1 MRRLK
6 CGEEKPGCL
15 RCAKSGWKCDGYEH
29 LSSKSSTLAR
39 TPSPRSYL
47 YTPSSLDLN
56 EAERRYFQSY
66 IDFSPPCLDSGET
79 SQFAVTKQTLLQESH
94 GNPCV
99 RHVIVAIGALEKS
112 FHTKS
117 RWGHLRNLSAS
128 QDTHH
133 EFALFQYEKALR
145 GLRTSINDLER
156 GEGARQTLVS
166 AIALSL
172 FDFFCGNGGFATQ
185 HIQFGRKILAAYRP
199 PRTTSQLQLN
209 APVPE
214 SSSAAIDENL
224 IRIFAQLDIQI
235 VFSAGIDTPCTYT
248 QALPSTPLVTSSS
261 LQMNFTTPDAS
272 RSSRTFLLA
281 AGHDL
286 IMRSL
291 TYHFVPQSSI
301 PPQFIQQRESLLH
314 RLHQWLRAF
323 EPLTRGFVDMSVHPL
338 ARPDALRYQVV
349 LLLVRISGILQTP
362 ESVYDSLSTHFEY
375 LLGVSRDVIAYEQ
388 ASQPIQINPDF
399 TYG

>member
-29 LSSKSSTLAR
+29 LSNKSSALAAR

-66 IDFSPPCLDSGET
+66 IDFSPPSLDNGEL
-79 SQFAVTKQTLLQESH
+79 SQFALTKQTMLQESH

-117 RWGHLRNLSAS
+117 RWGHLRNLTAA

-145 GLRTSINDLER
+145 GLRNSIDELEK
-156 GEGARQTLVS
+156 GAGARETLVS
-166 AIALSL
+166 AIALSM

-185 HIQFGRKILAAYRP
+185 HIHFGRKILAAYRP
-199 PRTTSQLQLN
+199 PPTSSQLN
-209 APVPE
+209 APLSTT
-214 SSSAAIDENL
+214 SSTIIDDNL
-224 IRIFAQLDIQI
+224 IRIFTQLDMQT
-235 VFSAGIDTPCTYT
+235 VFSAGIDAPCAYVSVLPPTPPI
-248 QALPSTPLVTSSS
+248 ASIPVPF
-261 LQMNFTTPDAS
+261 NFTNLDAS
-272 RSSRTFLLA
+272 RSSRALLLS
-281 AGHDL
+281 AGQDL
-286 IMRSL
+286 ILRSL

-301 PPQFIQQRESLLH
+301 PSQYIQQREIILQK
-314 RLHQWLRAF
+314 LHQWLQAF
-323 EPLTRGFVDMSVHPL
+323 EPLTRGFIDTSIHPL
-338 ARPDALRYQVV
+338 ARPDALRFQIA
-349 LLLVRISGILQTP
+349 LLLIRISGILQAP
-362 ESVYDSLSTHFEY
+362 ESLYDSLSSQFEY
-375 LLGVSRDVIAYEQ
+375 LLGVCRDVITFEQ
-388 ASQPIQINPDF
+388 ATQPIQINPDF
-399 TYG
+399 NYG